1 MIRKF
6 KDSDFN
12 NVVNYIYLKNKHS
25 KTKIGYVGDVK
36 SEIEKTLKQDF
47 SDLSLNESIFILT
60 EKEEIKVLFALDVDK
75 ENRSIEV
82 WGPYY
87 NDESS
92 LEEIGKVWR
101 YILHSNFKRYKV
113 LFFINKENKIGIDFV
128 DHYLKC
134 DKQGEHVDLVYKLK
148 DKIEKHE
155 SIKNVKVVEKEYS
168 ENIVTIHNNLFKGS
182 YYNGENLF
190 LNLKKE
196 EAKLYI
202 LEHDCF
208 GEIGYLYCEKSE
220 EDQEIYV
227 DYIGIDSKYQGRHY
241 SEELVYHLLKSVDRN
256 KYKYIRTC
264 VDSSNNRALNMFEK
278 FNFDI
283 EYKNLLYTINI

>member
-12 NVVNYIYLKNKHS
+12 NVVNYIYLRNKHS

-36 SEIEKTLKQDF
+36 NEIEKTLKQDF

-87 NDESS
+87 NDETS
-92 LEEIGKVWR
+92 LEEMDKVWR
-101 YILHSNFKRYKV
+101 YILDSNFNGYKF
-113 LFFINKENKIGIDFV
+113 LFFINTENKIAIDFV

-134 DKQGEHVDLVYKLK
+134 NKQGEHVDLVYKLNE
-148 DKIEKHE
+148 KIEKYE
-155 SIKNVKVVEKEYS
+155 SMKNVKVVEKEYS

-182 YYNGENLF
+182 YYNGENL
-190 LNLKKE
+190 LSNLKKE
-196 EAKLYI
+196 EVKLYI

-208 GEIGYLYCEKSE
+208 GEIGYLYCEKSD

-227 DYIGIDSKYQGRHY
+227 DYIGIDLKYQGRHY
-241 SEELVYHLLKSVDRN
+241 SEVLMYHLLKSVDIN

-283 EYKNLLYTINI
+283 EYTNLLYTINV

>member
-12 NVVNYIYLKNKHS
+12 NVVNYIYLRNKHS

-87 NDESS
+87 NDETS
-92 LEEIGKVWR
+92 LEEMDKVWR
-101 YILHSNFKRYKV
+101 YILDSNFNGYKF
-113 LFFINKENKIGIDFV
+113 LFFINTENKIAIDFV

-134 DKQGEHVDLVYKLK
+134 NKQGEHVDLVYKLNEK
-148 DKIEKHE
+148 LEKHE

-190 LNLKKE
+190 SNLKKE
-196 EAKLYI
+196 EVKLDI
-202 LEHDCF
+202 LEHDFF
-208 GEIGYLYCEKSE
+208 GEIGYLYCEKSD

-227 DYIGIDSKYQGRHY
+227 DYIGIDLKYQGRHY
-241 SEELVYHLLKSVDRN
+241 SEELMYHLLKSIDIN

-283 EYKNLLYTINI
+283 EYTNLLYTINI

>member
-12 NVVNYIYLKNKHS
+12 NVVNYIYLRNKHS

-87 NDESS
+87 NDETS
-92 LEEIGKVWR
+92 LEEMDKVWR
-101 YILHSNFKRYKV
+101 YILDSNFNGYKF
-113 LFFINKENKIGIDFV
+113 LFFINTENKIAIDFV

-134 DKQGEHVDLVYKLK
+134 NKQGEHVDLVYKLNE
-148 DKIEKHE
+148 KIEKYE

-168 ENIVTIHNNLFKGS
+168 ENIVTIHNNLFKDS
-182 YYNGENLF
+182 YYNGENL
-190 LNLKKE
+190 LSNLKKE
-196 EAKLYI
+196 EVKLYI

-208 GEIGYLYCEKSE
+208 GEIGYLYCEKSD

-227 DYIGIDSKYQGRHY
+227 DYIGIDLKYQGRHY
-241 SEELVYHLLKSVDRN
+241 SEDLMYHLLKSVDIN

-283 EYKNLLYTINI
+283 EYTNLLYTINI